1 LGEAKKNEPKKRKR
15 RCPGCRE
22 TMFFLA
28 MPASLLTAID
38 LSFGCWI
45 IVWIYTLDL
54 VFPFFLL

>member
-1 LGEAKKNEPKKRKR
+1 
-15 RCPGCRE
+15 
-22 TMFFLA
+22 MFFLA